1 MQREL
6 SQEEK
11 LSEGRGRKVNLTL
24 SHSPSAV
31 RKADEITERVASQM
45 GFDSQS
51 VDEIAI
57 SATEA
62 VNNAIEH
69 GRGKIFLSLIPS
81 RDRLTIEVWDE
92 GYGFD
97 PQKLRDPSSPKNIMK
112 PRGRGIFIMRS
123 LMDEVRIEFGPGTK
137 VTLVK
142 YLRR

>member
-1 MQREL
+1 
-6 SQEEK
+6 
-11 LSEGRGRKVNLTL
+11 LSEGRGGKVVFTL

-31 RKADEITERVASQM
+31 KEADEITERVAREM
-45 GFDSQS
+45 GFDHRS

-57 SATEA
+57 STTEA

-81 RDRLTIEVWDE
+81 QDRLTIEVWDE

-97 PQKLRDPSSPKNIMK
+97 PKELKDPSSPKNIMK
-112 PRGRGIFIMRS
+112 TRGRGIFIMRS
-123 LMDEVRIEFGPGTK
+123 LMDEVKIRFGPGTR

-142 YLRR
+142 YVRR